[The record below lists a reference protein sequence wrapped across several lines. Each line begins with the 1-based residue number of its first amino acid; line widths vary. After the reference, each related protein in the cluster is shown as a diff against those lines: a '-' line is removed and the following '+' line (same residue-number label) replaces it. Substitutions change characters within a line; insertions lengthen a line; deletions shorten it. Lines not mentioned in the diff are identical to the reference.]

1 MRSGTMKEKLKVKGT
16 IYVDRSRKGKT
27 KAGTPKLRE
36 IFRAEVS
43 YGGKRYRFRSSD
55 YEACIAFWKCW
66 PIVTLQWNPTLP
78 EIDLPCEKP

>member
-55 YEACIAFWKCW
+55 YETCIAFLEMLADRYSSME
-66 PIVTLQWNPTLP
+66 PYPPRN
-78 EIDLPCEKP
+78 